1 MGEEGQKGSYCRSS
15 SDGWPGNLDGDKV
28 ESRSQ

>member
-15 SDGWPGNLDGDKV
+15 SDAWPGNPDGDKG
-28 ESRSQ
+28 EFGSQ